1 MASQNNTV
9 MARLSLPNGPLATP
23 LPDGG
28 LCFLRS
34 SAVIL
39 NVSDIDRYGE
49 TFVVDLADTPPEG
62 EAFYFSRSLLVTFP
76 KYSFSEICQV

>member
-1 MASQNNTV
+1 
-9 MARLSLPNGPLATP
+9 
-23 LPDGG
+23 
-28 LCFLRS
+28 
-34 SAVIL
+34 VIL